1 MGKSSSEDKPLL
13 KIDFFPKRLKKIV
26 HRWKGFRAI
35 QAFSH
40 HLGSK
45 TVKRDPKT

>member
-13 KIDFFPKRLKKIV
+13 KIDFFPKRLKKIG

-45 TVKRDPKT
+45 TVKRDLKT